1 MLSKFSVKKPLTII
15 VSAILV
21 SILGFI
27 SFSKM
32 TTDLLPSMDLPYVIV
47 MTTYPGA
54 SPEKVE
60 LSVTKPLEQAL
71 VTTSGIK
78 GINSISRENSSMI
91 MLEFEQGINM
101 DSIIIEMN
109 SKLDMVKGQLGD
121 EIGTPMFMKMNP
133 DMMPIM
139 VASVDYN
146 GKDVKDL
153 SEYVSNEVIPEFER
167 IEGVASVSGT
177 GLVEESIKVQLNE
190 DKINEINNKV
200 LATVDSSLAEAQ
212 AKLDQGKKQIAE
224 SKKLLEKETQLKT
237 EELVEGSLAIQDG
250 KLKLEDALENLPK
263 TKEELISQKEQLI
276 KQKEVLDKLIEFF
289 NRLNIPVSD
298 EIKAFLN
305 QLSAGV
311 DTIDKAIASINE
323 KTPDLEK
330 QLENLAETQK
340 QIEVGKLTLTRELTK
355 ASITLDNVQDG
366 KLKLEDALENLPK
379 TKEELI
385 SQKEQLIKQ
394 KEVLDKL
401 IEFFNGLN
409 IPVSDEIKAF
419 LNQISAGV
427 DTIDKAIAS
436 INEKTPDL
444 EKQLENLVETQKQ
457 IEVGKLTLTRELTK
471 ASITLDN
478 AEAELNRAYEE
489 FEKSRDEAYKKAGIG
504 SAITKDT
511 ISKILMAENFS
522 MPAGYL
528 VEGDEQILV
537 KVGDAFTS
545 LDELENLVLFNV
557 PVDNV
562 GNIKLKDIAKRY

>member
-47 MTTYPGA
+47 MTTYTGA

-71 VTTSGIK
+71 ATTSGIK

-153 SEYVSNEVIPEFER
+153 SEYVSNDVIPEFER

-190 DKINEINNKV
+190 DKINQINNKV

-263 TKEELISQKEQLI
+263 TKEELISQKEQLM
-276 KQKEVLDKLIEFF
+276 KKL
-289 NRLNIPVSD
+289 
-298 EIKAFLN
+298 
-305 QLSAGV
+305 
-311 DTIDKAIASINE
+311 
-323 KTPDLEK
+323 
-330 QLENLAETQK
+330 
-340 QIEVGKLTLTRELTK
+340 QI
-355 ASITLDNVQDG
+355 
-366 KLKLEDALENLPK
+366 
-379 TKEELI
+379 
-385 SQKEQLIKQ
+385 
-394 KEVLDKL
+394 
-401 IEFFNGLN
+401 
-409 IPVSDEIKAF
+409 
-419 LNQISAGV
+419 
-427 DTIDKAIAS
+427 
-436 INEKTPDL
+436 
-444 EKQLENLVETQKQ
+444 
-457 IEVGKLTLTRELTK
+457 
-471 ASITLDN
+471 
-478 AEAELNRAYEE
+478 
-489 FEKSRDEAYKKAGIG
+489 
-504 SAITKDT
+504 
-511 ISKILMAENFS
+511 
-522 MPAGYL
+522 
-528 VEGDEQILV
+528 
-537 KVGDAFTS
+537 
-545 LDELENLVLFNV
+545 
-557 PVDNV
+557 
-562 GNIKLKDIAKRY
+562 